1 MQSSRQQ
8 AAGQALE
15 AYDDQQW
22 DAGKGLAIAATG
34 AAVAGTVAAVS
45 TAAAPP
51 PPPAGAPPAFASAP
65 ATPPPPPPPPPCAN
79 ATTMEAGGISYSK
92 CGSAWYTLAYGAD
105 GVTYVQTAPPPGS

>member
-1 MQSSRQQ
+1 R
-8 AAGQALE
+8 AAGQARE
-15 AYDDQQW
+15 PHDAQQW
-22 DAGKGLAIAATG
+22 ERGKGPAIAATG
-34 AAVAGTVAAVS
+34 AAAAGTVAAVS

-92 CGSAWYTLAYGAD
+92 CGSAWYTQAYGAD
-105 GVTYVQTAPPPGS
+105 GVTYVQTVPPPGS